1 MCNVLSKSLSKKNRG
16 FKQYKNLQFEIAKFH
31 GKQKNIK
38 TDFMDKL
45 STKIISENQTID
57 FCRGILYV
65 SLVVKSVT
73 HPQEVW
79 VSNECL

>member
-1 MCNVLSKSLSKKNRG
+1 MLGKYLSKKVGG
-16 FKQYKNLQFEIAKFH
+16 FKQYKNAQVKIAKFH

-57 FCRGILYV
+57 FCRGIICFFSGQKRNL
-65 SLVVKSVT
+65 SPRGLG
-73 HPQEVW
+73 
-79 VSNECL
+79 L